1 MIAQKETKMT
11 KRLLDGALAL
21 LLLLT
26 SCVNEI
32 DMSINQLDME
42 SGGGISPLQISV
54 NEAYLT
60 KATGQLT
67 GTSFSHGAE
76 IGVFATAEDGSL
88 YDGNSYDN
96 ILYTAS
102 GTESNQ
108 TWSTNENTTLMLST
122 TKAKIFAY
130 YPREA

>member
-1 MIAQKETKMT
+1 MT
-11 KRLLDGALAL
+11 KRYLDGALAL

-32 DMSINQLDME
+32 DMSINQLDKE
-42 SGGGISPLQISV
+42 SGGGIAPLQISV

-60 KATGQLT
+60 KANGQLT
-67 GTSFSHGAE
+67 GTSFPDGAE

-96 ILYTAS
+96 IPYTAS
-102 GTESNQ
+102 GTGSNQ
-108 TWSTNENTTLMLST
+108 TWSAHENTTLMLST
-122 TKAKIFAY
+122 TKA
-130 YPREA
+130 